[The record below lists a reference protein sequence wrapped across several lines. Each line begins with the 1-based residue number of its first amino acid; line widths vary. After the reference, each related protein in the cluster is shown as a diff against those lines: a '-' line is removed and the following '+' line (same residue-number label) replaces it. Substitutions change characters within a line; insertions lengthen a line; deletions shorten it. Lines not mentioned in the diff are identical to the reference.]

1 MTGHT
6 TDRRTTEDRPEHS
19 TMTDVSHTNPY
30 TGESM
35 GQVFEH
41 GVTIVA
47 DGGRDPTREDER
59 RAEPF
64 DAEPDED
71 DPSEPSDATDENE
84 SEDETESTGDR
95 DVMADVRHR
104 TTEDAAAN
112 RVFERGGE
120 HSERDED

>member
-1 MTGHT
+1 MTPPT
-6 TDRRTTEDRPEHS
+6 TGRPNRSKNS
-19 TMTDVSHTNPY
+19 TMANVSHTNPH

-47 DGGRDPTREDER
+47 DGGRDPAREDEQ

-64 DAEPDED
+64 DAEPEED
-71 DPSEPSDATDENE
+71 DQPESNEATDEDE
-84 SEDETESTGDR
+84 SDDDR

>member
-1 MTGHT
+1 MTDST
-6 TDRRTTEDRPEHS
+6 TKRTNRTES
-19 TMTDVSHTNPY
+19 TPMADVSHTNPH

-47 DGGRDPTREDER
+47 DGGRDPAREDEHE
-59 RAEPF
+59 AEPF
-64 DAEPDED
+64 DAEPEGD
-71 DPSEPSDATDENE
+71 DQSESNEATDEDE
-84 SEDETESTGDR
+84 SDDDR

-104 TTEDAAAN
+104 TTDDAAN

>member
-1 MTGHT
+1 MTE
-6 TDRRTTEDRPEHS
+6 RTRKRETS
-19 TMTDVSHTNPY
+19 TQNRAMSDVSHTNPY

-35 GQVFEH
+35 GKVFDH

-64 DAEPDED
+64 DADPDED
-71 DPSEPSDATDENE
+71 GASESRDDTDGDESDDDP
-84 SEDETESTGDR
+84 

-120 HSERDED
+120 HSERDDD

>member
-1 MTGHT
+1 MTERT
-6 TDRRTTEDRPEHS
+6 TDRPRPTENRTTMAH
-19 TMTDVSHTNPY
+19 VSHTNPQ

-41 GVTIVA
+41 GVTVVA
-47 DGGRDPTREDER
+47 DGGRDPAREDE

-64 DAEPDED
+64 DAEPEED
-71 DPSEPSDATDENE
+71 DPSESTDATDEDE
-84 SEDETESTGDR
+84 SADETESTDDR

-104 TTEDAAAN
+104 TTDDAAN

-120 HSERDED
+120 YSERDEN